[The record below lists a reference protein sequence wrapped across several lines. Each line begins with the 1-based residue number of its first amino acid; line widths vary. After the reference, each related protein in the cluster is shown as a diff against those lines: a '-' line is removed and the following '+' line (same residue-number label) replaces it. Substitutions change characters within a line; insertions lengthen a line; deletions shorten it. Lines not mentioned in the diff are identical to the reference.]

1 MPRLRTFALLA
12 PVVLLAAACG
22 DDGGDDT
29 ASSVPPVVAGEDF
42 PAERCEA
49 NEAAGTISY
58 LSGFDY
64 AAAASI
70 TEVLVADAAGYYDD
84 LCLDVEI
91 TPSFSVANYPI
102 VAANEAQFSSSGSFS
117 ELAQQARSNDADL
130 IALSVDGHIAVD
142 VLMVKPDRAG
152 SLADLVGQTIGVK
165 GALPP
170 AIAVMLQQEAGL
182 AEGDGFDTVLLDGFD
197 PFAHWALDDV
207 SAVPGWRSNEPGA
220 LERGGE
226 AFDLYDPG
234 DYDIPGSFGVIYTNR
249 QFLAD
254 HPTAAEDFMRAT
266 MRGLADAL
274 ADPVAAGEVAFALIE
289 ANGNPSFLSAEGEA
303 FRWSTDAAAIVA
315 STPEGVDIGVPVAD
329 ELVAQIEAYAAVGF
343 YGDAGA
349 PPVEGLFDTDLVAGL
364 YDADGTIIW
373 PG

>member
-364 YDADGTIIW
+364 YADDGTIIW